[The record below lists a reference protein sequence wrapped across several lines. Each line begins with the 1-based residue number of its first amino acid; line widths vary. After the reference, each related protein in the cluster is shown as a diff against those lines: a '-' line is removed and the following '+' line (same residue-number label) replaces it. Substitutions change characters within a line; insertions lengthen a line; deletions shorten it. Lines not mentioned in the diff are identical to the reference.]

1 MAQDLVTN
9 IRLDDKQFRSIIE
22 KVKSEVGD
30 TSSQFTAASGNI
42 KKELKS
48 IQGELAN
55 MLLNGVDPSTQK
67 FQELAAR
74 AGSIKDAMGDARS
87 VVSDFSNDVR
97 GLAGVTNLAT
107 TGISVFQ
114 TFAGSLAMFGV
125 ESDQA
130 QETLQKLAGAMSLL
144 SGITQL
150 QNTFMDQST
159 ATYRAYHA
167 LLRLVGVEQSNNSA
181 TVTANTVAV
190 KANEVGRE
198 ANSTALQA
206 STGAIQGNT
215 GALTASTTST
225 VANTTATTASATATT
240 GLSVAQKVAAVSSK
254 ALKIALASI
263 GIGLVISLVASLVAH
278 WEDIVGWF
286 KRTFPELNKLG
297 GAFNKLKQV
306 VYGVGNAV
314 LQYIVTP
321 FRIAGSVI
329 KDLINGNYEGLV
341 QNAMNAWKKG
351 ADFAKNY
358 QVGASREAANQKV
371 KAAEEANKKIL
382 ADEEGT
388 YKRQTARYG
397 QSAKRDIKYYSNKLK
412 HLKKGTKEYEQAEL
426 ALLSAQHQRE
436 EEKKAAGRKAAAAR
450 TKASKKAAADA
461 AKLAKKQAAD
471 AKKAAEEAKRKAE
484 KVADDQKTVKQTLET
499 ETVTNNKGSRKAE
512 EEQLRSAYESDKS
525 NNVINTQAAL
535 NNQLKIIGDYY
546 TKVESFR
553 QADYADAVAAESK
566 KYDALLEKA
575 HGNKELITQ
584 IEEQKQAALANL
596 QAEYNNKYNELLD
609 QRAKDE
615 KEASDKLLQPYID
628 KAEQLGQALGR
639 SLNLKGLDF
648 SALTTLTGELQKSVD
663 SLKELQKV
671 KDSLSGFE
679 SSGINQM
686 ISDVIKLKDVLGS
699 DQADAAQ
706 KLGASLAFVGETM
719 QQLGAQSEA
728 AKAGMVLAAIGQ
740 IILGFSTA
748 SAQAAEQG
756 PWVWIAATIAG
767 LAVMTSTIAQ
777 LQSFSQGGI
786 FQGSSTV
793 GDHNLARVNAG
804 EMILTKTQQGNLFR
818 ILDNN
823 TAGLGGGVGV
833 SSVRIKGSDLYLAL
847 SNYSKVQ
854 SKTGRHIL

>member
-159 ATYRAYHA
+159 ATYRAWHA

-240 GLSVAQKVAAVSSK
+240 GLSLAQKVAAVSSK

-314 LQYIVTP
+314 LQFIITP

-329 KDLINGNYEGLV
+329 KDLINGNFEGLV
-341 QNAMNAWKKG
+341 QNAVNAWKKG
-351 ADFAKNY
+351 TDFAKNY

-382 ADEEGT
+382 ASEEST
-388 YKRQTARYG
+388 YKKQTARYG

-412 HLKKGTKEYEQAEL
+412 HLKKGTKEYEEAEL
-426 ALLSAQHQRE
+426 ALMSAQHRQDE
-436 EEKKAAGRKAAAAR
+436 ERAAAGRKAAAEK
-450 TKASKKAAADA
+450 TKAGKTAAAEA

-471 AKKAAEEAKRKAE
+471 AKKAAEKAKREQE
-484 KVADDQKTVKQTLET
+484 KIAGDQKTVKQTLET
-499 ETVTNNKGSRKAE
+499 ETVTNNKGSRKVE
-512 EEQLRSAYESDKS
+512 EDQLKSAYSSDKG
-525 NNVINTQAAL
+525 NEINTQAAL
-535 NNQLKIIGDYY
+535 DNQYKIIGNYY
-546 TKVESFR
+546 EGLEKFR
-553 QADYADAVAAESK
+553 QKDYADAVAAETK

-584 IEEQKQAALANL
+584 IEEQKQAALSNI

-628 KAEQLGQALGR
+628 KAEQLGQVLGR

-648 SALTTLTGELQKSVD
+648 SALTTLTEELQKSVD
-663 SLKELQKV
+663 SMKELQKV

-679 SSGINQM
+679 SSSINQM
-686 ISDVIKLKDVLGS
+686 ISDVIKLKEL
-699 DQADAAQ
+699 
-706 KLGASLAFVGETM
+706 
-719 QQLGAQSEA
+719 
-728 AKAGMVLAAIGQ
+728 
-740 IILGFSTA
+740 
-748 SAQAAEQG
+748 
-756 PWVWIAATIAG
+756 
-767 LAVMTSTIAQ
+767 
-777 LQSFSQGGI
+777 
-786 FQGSSTV
+786 
-793 GDHNLARVNAG
+793 
-804 EMILTKTQQGNLFR
+804 
-818 ILDNN
+818 
-823 TAGLGGGVGV
+823 
-833 SSVRIKGSDLYLAL
+833 
-847 SNYSKVQ
+847 
-854 SKTGRHIL
+854 

>member
-9 IRLDDKQFRSIIE
+9 IRLDDKQFKSIID

-190 KANEVGRE
+190 KANEVDRE
-198 ANSTALQA
+198 ANSAALQA

-341 QNAMNAWKKG
+341 QNAVNAWKKG

-382 ADEEGT
+382 ASEERT

-412 HLKKGTKEYEQAEL
+412 HLKKGTKEYEEAEL
-426 ALLSAQHQRE
+426 ALMSAQHQRE
-436 EEKKAAGRKAAAAR
+436 EEKKAAGRKAAAEK
-450 TKASKKAAADA
+450 TKASKKAAAEA

-471 AKKAAEEAKRKAE
+471 AKKAAEKAKREQE
-484 KVADDQKTVKQTLET
+484 KIADDQKTVKQTLET
-499 ETVTNNKGSRKAE
+499 ETTTNNKGSRKVE
-512 EEQLRSAYESDKS
+512 EDQLKSAYNSDKG
-525 NNVINTQAAL
+525 NEINTQAAL
-535 NNQLKIIGDYY
+535 DNQYKIIGNYY
-546 TKVESFR
+546 EGLEKFR
-553 QADYADAVAAESK
+553 QKDYADAVAAETK

-584 IEEQKQAALANL
+584 IEEQKQAALANI

-740 IILGFSTA
+740 MILGFSTA

-786 FQGSSTV
+786 YQGSSTV

-804 EMILTKTQQGNLFR
+804 EMILTRTQQGNLFR
-818 ILDNN
+818 MLDSN

>member
-107 TGISVFQ
+107 TGISAFQ

-144 SGITQL
+144 SGITLL
-150 QNTFMDQST
+150 QNTFLDQST
-159 ATYRAYHA
+159 ETYRSYHA

-382 ADEEGT
+382 AAEEDT
-388 YKRQTARYG
+388 YKKQTARYG

-412 HLKKGTKEYEQAEL
+412 HLKKGTKEYEEAEL
-426 ALLSAQHQRE
+426 ALMSAQHRQDE
-436 EEKKAAGRKAAAAR
+436 ERAAAGRKSAAER
-450 TKASKKAAADA
+450 TKAGKKAAAEA

-471 AKKAAEEAKRKAE
+471 AKKAAEKAKREQE
-484 KVADDQKTVKQTLET
+484 KIADDQKTVKQTLET
-499 ETVTNNKGSRKAE
+499 ETVTNNKGSRKVE
-512 EEQLRSAYESDKS
+512 EDQLKSAYSSDK
-525 NNVINTQAAL
+525 NNEINTQAAL
-535 NNQLKIIGDYY
+535 DNQYKIIGNYY
-546 TKVESFR
+546 EGLEKFR
-553 QADYADAVAAESK
+553 QKDYADAVAAETK

-584 IEEQKQAALANL
+584 IEEQKQAALSNI
-596 QAEYNNKYNELLD
+596 QAEYNNKYNELQD

-615 KEASDKLLQPYID
+615 IEASDKLLQPYID
-628 KAEQLGQALGR
+628 KAEQLGQVLGR

-663 SLKELQKV
+663 SMKELQKV
-671 KDSLSGFE
+671 KDNLSGFE

-786 FQGSSTV
+786 YQGSSTV

-818 ILDNN
+818 MLDNN

-833 SSVRIKGSDLYLAL
+833 SSVRVKGSDIYLAL

>member
-181 TVTANTVAV
+181 TTTANTVAV

-341 QNAMNAWKKG
+341 QNAVNAWKKG

-382 ADEEGT
+382 ASEEST
-388 YKRQTARYG
+388 YKKQTARYG
-397 QSAKRDIKYYSNKLK
+397 QSAKRDIKYYSNRLK
-412 HLKKGTKEYEQAEL
+412 HLKKGTKEYEEAEL
-426 ALLSAQHQRE
+426 ALMSAQHQRD
-436 EEKKAAGRKAAAAR
+436 EEKKAAGRKAAAER
-450 TKASKKAAADA
+450 TKAG
-461 AKLAKKQAAD
+461 
-471 AKKAAEEAKRKAE
+471 KKAAEKAKREQE
-484 KVADDQKTVKQTLET
+484 KIADDQKTVKQTLET
-499 ETVTNNKGSRKAE
+499 ETVTNNKGSRKVE
-512 EEQLRSAYESDKS
+512 EDQLKSAYSSDK
-525 NNVINTQAAL
+525 NNEINTQAAL
-535 NNQLKIIGDYY
+535 DNQYKIIGNYY
-546 TKVESFR
+546 EGLEKFR
-553 QADYADAVAAESK
+553 QKDYADAVAAETK
-566 KYDALLEKA
+566 KYDTFLEKA

-584 IEEQKQAALANL
+584 IEEQKQAALANI
-596 QAEYNNKYNELLD
+596 QAEYNNKYNELQD

-648 SALTTLTGELQKSVD
+648 SALKTLTGELQKSVD
-663 SLKELQKV
+663 SMKELQKV

-728 AKAGMVLAAIGQ
+728 ALAGMVLAAIGQ
-740 IILGFSTA
+740 MILGFSTA

-786 FQGSSTV
+786 YQGSSTV

-818 ILDNN
+818 MLDNN

-847 SNYSKVQ
+847 SNFSKVQ

>member
-9 IRLDDKQFRSIIE
+9 IRLDDKQFKSIIE

-87 VVSDFSNDVR
+87 VVRDFSNDVR

-341 QNAMNAWKKG
+341 QNAVNAWKKG
-351 ADFAKNY
+351 TDFAKNY

-382 ADEEGT
+382 ASEEST
-388 YKRQTARYG
+388 YKKQTARYG
-397 QSAKRDIKYYSNKLK
+397 QSAKRDIKYYSNRLK
-412 HLKKGTKEYEQAEL
+412 HLKKGTKEYEEAEL
-426 ALLSAQHQRE
+426 ALMSAQHQRE
-436 EEKKAAGRKAAAAR
+436 EEKKAAGRKAAAER

-471 AKKAAEEAKRKAE
+471 AKKAAEKAKREQE
-484 KVADDQKTVKQTLET
+484 KIADDQKTVKQTLET
-499 ETVTNNKGSRKAE
+499 ETVTNNKGSRKIE
-512 EEQLRSAYESDKS
+512 EDQLKSAYSSDK
-525 NNVINTQAAL
+525 NNEINTQAAL
-535 NNQLKIIGDYY
+535 DNQYKIIGNYY
-546 TKVESFR
+546 EGLEKFR
-553 QADYADAVAAESK
+553 QKDYADAVAADTK
-566 KYDALLEKA
+566 KYDTLLEKA

-584 IEEQKQAALANL
+584 IEEQKQAALANI
-596 QAEYNNKYNELLD
+596 QAEYNNKYNELQD

-663 SLKELQKV
+663 SMKELQKV

-786 FQGSSTV
+786 YQGSSTV

-818 ILDNN
+818 MLDNN

>member
-9 IRLDDKQFRSIIE
+9 IRLDDKQFMSIIE

-144 SGITQL
+144 SGITKL
-150 QNTFMDQST
+150 QSTFMDQST
-159 ATYRAYHA
+159 TTYRAYHA

-198 ANSTALQA
+198 ANSAALQA

-358 QVGASREAANQKV
+358 QVGSSREAANQRV

-382 ADEEGT
+382 AGEEST
-388 YKRQTARYG
+388 YKKQTARYG
-397 QSAKRDIKYYSNKLK
+397 QSAKRDIKYYSNRLK
-412 HLKKGTKEYEQAEL
+412 YLKKGTKEYEEAEL
-426 ALLSAQHQRE
+426 ALMSALHRQDE
-436 EEKKAAGRKAAAAR
+436 ERAAAGRKSAAGR
-450 TKASKKAAADA
+450 TKAGRKSAAG
-461 AKLAKKQAAD
+461 
-471 AKKAAEEAKRKAE
+471 AKKAAEKAKRELE
-484 KVADDQKTVKQTLET
+484 KIADDQKTVKQTLET
-499 ETVTNNKGSRKAE
+499 ETVTNNKGSRKVE
-512 EEQLRSAYESDKS
+512 EDQLKSAYESDKG
-525 NNVINTQAAL
+525 NEINTQAAL
-535 NNQLKIIGDYY
+535 DNQYKIIGNYY
-546 TKVESFR
+546 EGLEKFR
-553 QADYADAVAAESK
+553 QKDYADAVAAETK
-566 KYDALLEKA
+566 KYDALTEKA

-584 IEEQKQAALANL
+584 IEEQKQAALANI

-648 SALTTLTGELQKSVD
+648 SALKTLTGELQKSVD
-663 SLKELQKV
+663 SMKELQKV

-786 FQGSSTV
+786 VGGSSFT
-793 GDHNLARVNAG
+793 GDSQICRVNSG
-804 EMILTKTQQGNLFR
+804 EFVMTKTQQGNLFR
-818 ILDNN
+818 LLDNN

>member
-198 ANSTALQA
+198 ANSAALQA

-341 QNAMNAWKKG
+341 QNAVNAWKKG

-382 ADEEGT
+382 ASEERT

-412 HLKKGTKEYEQAEL
+412 HLKKGTKEYEEAEL
-426 ALLSAQHQRE
+426 ALMSAQHQRE
-436 EEKKAAGRKAAAAR
+436 EEKKAAGRKAAAEK
-450 TKASKKAAADA
+450 TKASKKAAAEA

-471 AKKAAEEAKRKAE
+471 AKKAAEKAKREQE
-484 KVADDQKTVKQTLET
+484 KIADDQKTVKQTLET
-499 ETVTNNKGSRKAE
+499 ETTTNNKGSRKVE
-512 EEQLRSAYESDKS
+512 EDQLKSAYNSDKG
-525 NNVINTQAAL
+525 NEINTQAAL
-535 NNQLKIIGDYY
+535 DNQYKIIGNYY
-546 TKVESFR
+546 EGLEKFR
-553 QADYADAVAAESK
+553 QKDYADAVAAVTK
-566 KYDALLEKA
+566 KYDTLLEKA

-584 IEEQKQAALANL
+584 IEEQKQAALANI

-786 FQGSSTV
+786 YQGSSTV

-818 ILDNN
+818 MLDNN